1 MPFHCSPR
9 VLAMSANFMPGLLA
23 LILGRAICTKHMYAP
38 LGPLGLLG
46 STTSLPLP
54 RPRFFLPSLPIL
66 PSLDFLPLGSP
77 SALRLVALL
86 GREGEETSARVARR
100 AGAALA
106 RREKSPTLEIGNFEK
121 REEVLRPRGS
131 RGRRR
136 RKGTGSNSRVV
147 VTHPIFL
154 PALDFR
160 NFSTSS
166 RMNCLRSDMGTPRSP
181 SSCFWM
187 FFTVVFSRSAVLRIW
202 WRRLMT
208 DASLVPAPLASTGA
222 FLGAIVDSF

>member
-1 MPFHCSPR
+1 MERKKDESR
-9 VLAMSANFMPGLLA
+9 GSANDGS
-23 LILGRAICTKHMYAP
+23 GRRRRRVRAQRMKKCAKLSKDSASV
-38 LGPLGLLG
+38 GPLCRGKDRVEKEYECG
-46 STTSLPLP
+46 CS
-54 RPRFFLPSLPIL
+54 RVC
-66 PSLDFLPLGSP
+66 GP

-86 GREGEETSARVARR
+86 ERKGEETSARVARR

-121 REEVLRPRGS
+121 REQVLRPRGS

-160 NFSTSS
+160 NFSTCGWRERGVMGVSA
-166 RMNCLRSDMGTPRSP
+166 RLKIVAVRWNNCKR
-181 SSCFWM
+181 
-187 FFTVVFSRSAVLRIW
+187 
-202 WRRLMT
+202 
-208 DASLVPAPLASTGA
+208 TGPE
-222 FLGAIVDSF
+222 GV